1 MKKKIGIGM
10 GVLLAIIVVV
20 VASRSLLLSKNK
32 VAQEEQDTYGI
43 EYYRVPDMEQVFVNG
58 IVKPEESEEF
68 HKEEELGT
76 VGDIQVKNGE
86 SVIKNGLL
94 YTYESKEITKQI
106 NDLENQSAKMET
118 QKANAQYKLN
128 LAIKRWNNQP
138 AEERTQTLEEIK
150 VEMSTADIDA
160 EINELNNNVKSLN
173 AERYTQILAPFN
185 GKVYIPEVKNSE
197 SAIVKL
203 ISDNFYVSGTVNER
217 DVEKLAPEQVAD
229 IKVIS
234 NDKTVTGKVDFVDLN
249 PLEEA
254 NQVGLG
260 EDSSTMSSYPVK
272 VSLDSLNGIRNGYHV
287 QAVINIGK
295 SEVTIPTKSIHK
307 EKNQVYVLVN
317 DFGTIV
323 RRVIQTGKEQG
334 EKTVVTSGLEA
345 EDQIVVSSK
354 KPVKEGQV
362 LTTSPEIEREEII
375 DEQKDEPIKEK
386 E

>member
-1 MKKKIGIGM
+1 MKKKIGIGI
-10 GVLLAIIVVV
+10 GILVAIIIITVVV
-20 VASRSLLLSKNK
+20 TSTLRSRNQL
-32 VAQEEQDTYGI
+32 AQQEEDPFGI

-58 IVKPEESEEF
+58 IVKPEESQEF
-68 HKEEELGT
+68 RKEEELGT
-76 VGDIQVKNGE
+76 AGEIQVKNGE
-86 SVIKNGLL
+86 SVIKNRLL
-94 YTYESKEITKQI
+94 YTYENKEVAKQI
-106 NDLENQSAKMET
+106 NDLENQSARMET

-150 VEMSTADIDA
+150 MDMSTADIDA
-160 EINELNNNVKSLN
+160 EIKELNSNAKSLN
-173 AERYTQILAPFN
+173 GERYTQILAPFN
-185 GKVYIPEVKNSE
+185 GKVYIPEVKNAE
-197 SAIVKL
+197 SAMLKL

-217 DVEKLAPEQVAD
+217 DVSKLAPGQGAD

-234 NDKTVTGKVDFVDLN
+234 NDKTVTGKVDFIDLN

-254 NQVGLG
+254 SEGG
-260 EDSSTMSSYPVK
+260 IGGDSSTMSSYPVK
-272 VSLDSLNGIRNGYHV
+272 VSLDSLEGIRNGYHV

-295 SEVTIPTKSIHK
+295 SEVTIPTKSINK
-307 EKNQVYVLVN
+307 EKDQVYVLVN

-345 EDQIVVSSK
+345 EDQIILSSK

-362 LTTSPEIEREEII
+362 LTTSPEIESEVPV
-375 DEQKDEPIKEK
+375 DVQKDEQIKEK